1 MRPEV
6 RQPQGLLI
14 DGWGRVAVV
23 LAALGTLAL
32 GAWPTRLVE
41 WLLRGPLHP

>member
-1 MRPEV
+1 MK
-6 RQPQGLLI
+6 PQGLLI
-14 DGWGRVAVV
+14 DGWGRAAVV

-32 GAWPTRLVE
+32 GTWPTRLVE